1 MTEATIQPQRG
12 QVQVLPAPTPPDA
25 PEPQT
30 EAGQTVLHDLPGLA
44 RVTRHIQ
51 LPPQPIFD
59 VSTEREFQSLLEKL
73 PSRVRRRVAARIREV
88 EEIKMQAGAP
98 LEVLYRHAHIIYP
111 DILTAED
118 LRSLDS
124 IGQWRKDGRLGI
136 EGALHRFG
144 RLDTN
149 HTTSLVTV
157 RVAKAFIGLAE
168 ALRPWL
174 EAADDG
180 LVIMGLPGSGKTAL
194 LRDCLRILAE
204 RLAGRLFV
212 CDSSNEILG
221 DGFSPHPIT
230 DWMSRVTIGDPS
242 LQLPRLNQVVKNF
255 QPRWMTVDEVSS
267 REDARAI
274 AYARSRGARAVMTW
288 HTGSLASAYE
298 EKEERTLW
306 PLIQRNEQGLSG
318 PAISSLGVLI
328 RGRGKYL
335 VFENLSRAFEEVA
348 AGELPHAVQVDVAQ
362 AGRWQHREQQLT
374 G

>member
-1 MTEATIQPQRG
+1 MGRG
-12 QVQVLPAPTPPDA
+12 QAHLRVGRADGGGVELQLQLVERVLL
-25 PEPQT
+25 
-30 EAGQTVLHDLPGLA
+30 GLLDL
-44 RVTRHIQ
+44 
-51 LPPQPIFD
+51 
-59 VSTEREFQSLLEKL
+59 
-73 PSRVRRRVAARIREV
+73 
-88 EEIKMQAGAP
+88 
-98 LEVLYRHAHIIYP
+98 
-111 DILTAED
+111 
-118 LRSLDS
+118 
-124 IGQWRKDGRLGI
+124 
-136 EGALHRFG
+136 
-144 RLDTN
+144 
-149 HTTSLVTV
+149 
-157 RVAKAFIGLAE
+157 
-168 ALRPWL
+168 
-174 EAADDG
+174 
-180 LVIMGLPGSGKTAL
+180 
-194 LRDCLRILAE
+194 
-204 RLAGRLFV
+204 LAGELAVGNRIHAL
-212 CDSSNEILG
+212 DAL
-221 DGFSPHPIT
+221 
-230 DWMSRVTIGDPS
+230 SRVTIGDPS

-318 PAISSLGVLI
+318 PAVASLGVLI